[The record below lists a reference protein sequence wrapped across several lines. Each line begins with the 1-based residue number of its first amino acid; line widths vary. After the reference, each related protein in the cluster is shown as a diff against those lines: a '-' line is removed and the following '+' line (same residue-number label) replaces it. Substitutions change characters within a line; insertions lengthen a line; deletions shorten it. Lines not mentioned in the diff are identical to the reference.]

1 MCGTPLA
8 DSLEHIAGCQVT
20 LFAFRSMGAP
30 ISNAIEFVA
39 LDHSCT
45 TDKVLALRARALS
58 IVYTVY
64 NTLSHHPAAA
74 PPLCPFDLIRAVSH
88 R

>member
-8 DSLEHIAGCQVT
+8 GSLEHIAGCQVT
-20 LFAFRSMGAP
+20 LFAFHSMGAP
-30 ISNAIEFVA
+30 ISNAIFLA
-39 LDHSCT
+39 LDHGCS

-64 NTLSHHPAAA
+64 NTLSHHAVAA
-74 PPLCPFDLIRAVSH
+74 PPLCPYALIRAVAA